1 MNYKK
6 YILFFCFLLLPLLLL
21 AEVVV
26 LQSGQ
31 SVKGDIVLQNEDVV
45 IIRATNGM
53 RYQYPMSEV
62 LDVKQD
68 EHVSEPAQ
76 EKKDAEDQF
85 KHVAVCAQ
93 TVGGGVYV
101 PYMGWGG
108 NVGASLKIGA
118 NLLEEKQMFVG
129 GEVGYKAMIFTDQ
142 TYSFIPLQFFFS
154 TILNSEK
161 HAPIVGV
168 NVGYSFSAN
177 RKTQGG
183 ICAGAN
189 VGWHYK
195 IDHDT
200 SIALGISTDWQ
211 QAKTEIKQMIVN
223 PDTNEQKDYTNYMGV
238 NFITLAVRLAIHF

>member
-1 MNYKK
+1 MKRKK
-6 YILFFCFLLLPLLLL
+6 YILSVCLFLFSSLSM

-62 LDVKQD
+62 LAVQQD
-68 EHVSEPAQ
+68 EHVSETAE
-76 EKKDAEDQF
+76 EKRAAEDQF
-85 KHVAVCAQ
+85 KHVGVCAQ
-93 TVGGGVYV
+93 AVGGGVYV

-118 NLLEEKQMFVG
+118 NILEEKQMFVG

-154 TILNSEK
+154 TILNSKK

-183 ICAGAN
+183 ICAGVN

-195 IDHDT
+195 INHDT
-200 SIALGISTDWQ
+200 SMALGISTDWQ
-211 QAKTEIKQMIVN
+211 QAKTEVVQMIVN
-223 PDTNEQKDYTNYMGV
+223 PDTNEQKGYTNYMGV
-238 NFITLAVRLAIHF
+238 NFITLAVRLAIYF

>member
-1 MNYKK
+1 MKRKK
-6 YILFFCFLLLPLLLL
+6 YILSVCLFLFSSLSM

-45 IIRATNGM
+45 IICATNGM

-62 LDVKQD
+62 LAVKQD
-68 EHVSEPAQ
+68 EHVSETAE
-76 EKKDAEDQF
+76 EKRTAEDQF
-85 KHVAVCAQ
+85 KHVGVCAQ
-93 TVGGGVYV
+93 AVGGGVYV

-118 NLLEEKQMFVG
+118 NILEEKQMFVG

-142 TYSFIPLQFFFS
+142 TYSFIPLQLFFS
-154 TILNSEK
+154 TILNSKK

-183 ICAGAN
+183 ICAGVN

-195 IDHDT
+195 INHDT
-200 SIALGISTDWQ
+200 SMALGISTDWQ
-211 QAKTEIKQMIVN
+211 QAKTEVVQMIVN
-223 PDTNEQKDYTNYMGV
+223 PDTNEQKGYTNYMGV
-238 NFITLAVRLAIHF
+238 NFITLAVRLAIYF

>member
-1 MNYKK
+1 MKRKK
-6 YILFFCFLLLPLLLL
+6 YILSVCLFLFSSLSM

-62 LDVKQD
+62 LAVQQD
-68 EHVSEPAQ
+68 EHVSETAE
-76 EKKDAEDQF
+76 EKRTAEDQF
-85 KHVAVCAQ
+85 KHVGVCAQ
-93 TVGGGVYV
+93 AVGGGVYV

-118 NLLEEKQMFVG
+118 NILEEKQMFVG

-154 TILNSEK
+154 TILNSKK

-183 ICAGAN
+183 ICAGVN

-195 IDHDT
+195 INHDT
-200 SIALGISTDWQ
+200 SMALGISTDWQ
-211 QAKTEIKQMIVN
+211 QAKTEVVQMIVN
-223 PDTNEQKDYTNYMGV
+223 PDTNEQKGYTNYMGV
-238 NFITLAVRLAIHF
+238 NFITLAVRLAIYF

>member
-1 MNYKK
+1 M
-6 YILFFCFLLLPLLLL
+6 
-21 AEVVV
+21 AEVVI
-26 LQSGQ
+26 LQTGQ

-45 IIRATNGM
+45 IIRTSNGM

-68 EHVSEPAQ
+68 EPVSETAE
-76 EKKDAEDQF
+76 EKRDAEDQF

-93 TVGGGVYV
+93 AVGGGVYV

-118 NLLEEKQMFVG
+118 NLLEQKQIFVG

-142 TYSFIPLQFFFS
+142 TYSFIPLQACFS
-154 TILNSEK
+154 VILSGRK

-168 NVGYSFSAN
+168 DIGYGFSAN

-183 ICAGAN
+183 MCAGAN
-189 VGWHYK
+189 VGWYYK

-200 SIALGISTDWQ
+200 SIALGLGADWQ
-211 QAKTEIKQMIVN
+211 QAQTEVHQTIVN
-223 PDTNEQKDYTNYMGV
+223 PDANAQKDYTNYMGV
-238 NFITLAVRLAIHF
+238 NFITLAAMLTIHF

>member
-1 MNYKK
+1 MKRKK
-6 YILFFCFLLLPLLLL
+6 YILSVCLFLFSSLSM

-62 LDVKQD
+62 LAVKQD
-68 EHVSEPAQ
+68 EHVSETAE
-76 EKKDAEDQF
+76 EKRAAEDQF
-85 KHVAVCAQ
+85 KHVGVCAQ
-93 TVGGGVYV
+93 AVGGGVYV

-118 NLLEEKQMFVG
+118 NLLEEQQMFVG

-142 TYSFIPLQFFFS
+142 TYSFIPLQLFFS
-154 TILNSEK
+154 TILNSKK

-183 ICAGAN
+183 ICAGVN

-195 IDHDT
+195 VDHNT
-200 SIALGISTDWQ
+200 NIALGLSADWQ
-211 QAKTEIKQMIVN
+211 QAKTEVVQMIVN
-223 PDTNEQKDYTNYMGV
+223 PDTNEQKGYTNYMGV

>member
-1 MNYKK
+1 MKRKK
-6 YILFFCFLLLPLLLL
+6 YILSVCLFLFSSLSM

-62 LDVKQD
+62 LAVKQD
-68 EHVSEPAQ
+68 EHVSETAE
-76 EKKDAEDQF
+76 EKRTAEDQF
-85 KHVAVCAQ
+85 KHVGVCAQ
-93 TVGGGVYV
+93 AVGGGVYV

-118 NLLEEKQMFVG
+118 NILEEKQMFVG

-154 TILNSEK
+154 TILNSKK

-183 ICAGAN
+183 ICAGVN

-195 IDHDT
+195 INHDT
-200 SIALGISTDWQ
+200 SMALGISTDWQ
-211 QAKTEIKQMIVN
+211 QAKTEVVQMIVN
-223 PDTNEQKDYTNYMGV
+223 PETNEQKGYTTYMGV